1 MLTDL
6 FFVCLCLISLVI
18 NKLIKLKMKKFLS
31 LAMVA
36 GLFAFVACGPSAEE
50 KAKQE
55 AETAAAANAAMNELE
70 ATAPATEVAATDSAA
85 TAAAPAAAPATEAA
99 HH

>member
-1 MLTDL
+1 
-6 FFVCLCLISLVI
+6 
-18 NKLIKLKMKKFLS
+18 MKKFLS

-85 TAAAPAAAPATEAA
+85 TAAAAPAAAAPATEAA